1 MNPRSAEAATQVPAR
16 VRVWDLPTRLF
27 HWTLV
32 LLLVFSVSTAKIGGN
47 ALQWHFWSGYAVL
60 TLVTFRILWGVA
72 GDRYVRFAAF
82 VRGPRTVIAYLRGA
96 LDTGAG
102 HNPLGALSVLALLAA
117 VLVQASTGLFAND
130 AIFSEG
136 PLAKLVSNA
145 TSDRMTAI
153 HNWNEKVIYALVA
166 LHLAAVL
173 FYEIARRKRVV
184 LAMIDGDQRSIVAE
198 AARDD
203 ASMRMRAVILL
214 ALAAGLVSYVVQL

>member
-60 TLVTFRILWGVA
+60 TLVTFRILWGMA
-72 GDRYVRFAAF
+72 GDRYARFAAF

-96 LDTGAG
+96 HDTGAG

-203 ASMRMRAVILL
+203 ASMRLRAVILL

>member
-16 VRVWDLPTRLF
+16 VRVWGLPTRLF

-60 TLVTFRILWGVA
+60 TLVTFRILWGMA
-72 GDRYVRFAAF
+72 GDRYARFAAF

-96 LDTGAG
+96 HDTGAG

-203 ASMRMRAVILL
+203 ASMRLRAVILL